1 MAGSG
6 DHVIAGSFDRRLVW
20 FDLDLA
26 STPFKTLKYHT
37 KALRQIQFHRNHPL
51 MATASDDGTVH
62 IFHSTV
68 YSDLMKNPLIVPV
81 KILRGHEKIPRGL
94 GVLQVA
100 FHPSQPWLFSAG
112 ADSTIRLWQN
122 LH

>member
-81 KILRGHEKIPRGL
+81 KILRGHRVQGRH
-94 GVLQVA
+94 GVLSIV
-100 FHPSQPWLFSAG
+100 FHPSQPWVFSAG
-112 ADSTIRLWQN
+112 ADNQIFLFQDI
-122 LH
+122 